1 MWLSW
6 DRDAEA
12 AYLSLLPPEE
22 RETGDSRDQ
31 VTLEG
36 VSAST
41 GIATLNSIV
50 LDIDRDGRLIG
61 IEFLSPQQTL
71 RASTLRHAE

>member
-1 MWLSW
+1 MRLSW

-22 RETGDSRDQ
+22 REMGESRDQ
-31 VTLEG
+31 VTLEE
-36 VSAST
+36 VAAST
-41 GIATLNSIV
+41 GIAALNAIV
-50 LDIDRDGRLIG
+50 LDIDGDGRLIG

-71 RASTLRHAE
+71 RPSTLRQAE